1 MLIGSGLYDDVEKE
15 VGEPTSKLRR
25 RLLFFFAEPLLI
37 LIGCIEYPNIY
48 LHPSYIAGCPLEIP
62 PLSNLSASYPHRV
75 PSLKKKKRKLSCVS
89 EFRAMCQ
96 KTTTF
101 SIFFLLR
108 NWPRTLARWY
118 IERFGNTKCAM
129 DSAISASFKSLI
141 AIHAW
146 CCTVFIVKSDKDV

>member
-1 MLIGSGLYDDVEKE
+1 VLIGSGLYDDVEKE

-75 PSLKKKKRKLSCVS
+75 SSLKKKKENCRVSLNSEPCVRKQQHSPS
-89 EFRAMCQ
+89 SSF
-96 KTTTF
+96 
-101 SIFFLLR
+101 
-108 NWPRTLARWY
+108 
-118 IERFGNTKCAM
+118 CATGRGHWR
-129 DSAISASFKSLI
+129 DGISSGSAIPNAQ
-141 AIHAW
+141 W
-146 CCTVFIVKSDKDV
+146 TVRYRPPLSP